1 MLSILLAIALF
12 FAFFL
17 VVAGFGDASTRESRE
32 IRRQTLTTLAKPVS
46 LLSITE
52 AFDPIYAILWQAPI
66 AALELVESAGASG
79 MPVAQLQ
86 SIFVRAATCF
96 PEIYE
101 GCSLV
106 QWLQFLEQNQLIS
119 WNGYRVVLTP
129 EARKFLK
136 YRFTTD
142 ALVEV

>member
-17 VVAGFGDASTRESRE
+17 VVAGFGDASICESRE

-52 AFDPIYAILWQAPI
+52 AFDPINAILWQAPI

-79 MPVAQLQ
+79 IPVAQLHP
-86 SIFVRAATCF
+86 IFVRAATCF

-101 GCSLV
+101 SCSFV

-119 WNGYRVVLTP
+119 WNDYRVVLTP
-129 EARKFLK
+129 EAREFLK

-142 ALVEV
+142 ASVEV

>member
-17 VVAGFGDASTRESRE
+17 VAAGFGDASTRESRE

-66 AALELVESAGASG
+66 AALELVESAGAQAYQLHNCIRFLSG
-79 MPVAQLQ
+79 LLPVSQR
-86 SIFVRAATCF
+86 SMRVAALC
-96 PEIYE
+96 
-101 GCSLV
+101 
-106 QWLQFLEQNQLIS
+106 
-119 WNGYRVVLTP
+119 NGSS
-129 EARKFLK
+129 F
-136 YRFTTD
+136 
-142 ALVEV
+142 